1 MKGKYFHDISIVRAR
16 GKSTVPLPK
25 VDEVVVFKKL
35 HEGRASFFI
44 AQDAGWSTKD
54 IWNIPS

>member
-25 VDEVVVFKKL
+25 VDEAVVFKKL

-44 AQDAGWSTKD
+44 AQDAG
-54 IWNIPS
+54 